1 MSLENRRIE
10 KKLIFAGRVASLE
23 PEKGTRQAWNMAGKK
38 RLPWVNKITA
48 LAKEVGLGGDR
59 VRIGQGTWKAEV
71 KVAVDE
77 RNGLKWQ
84 EGMEN
89 KSTLE
94 KYKSKE
100 EKRFEEWQ
108 NSLQHQS
115 RIVRLKK

>member
-1 MSLENRRIE
+1 MGLENRIIE

-23 PEKGTRQAWNMAGKK
+23 PENWARQAWNMAVSK
-38 RLPWVNKITA
+38 RLPWANKIIA
-48 LAKEVGLGGDR
+48 LAEEVGLGGER

-77 RNGLKWQ
+77 RDRLKWQ

-94 KYKSKE
+94 KYRSKE
-100 EKRFEEWQ
+100 EKRFEEW
-108 NSLQHQS
+108 LD
-115 RIVRLKK
+115 RE